1 MKNHFFIPYDGNKRR
16 EVEGLYNQIKDKLDN
31 IDTIVEPFC
40 GTSAFSYYLSL
51 KHPKRFKYIL
61 NDNNHHLLSLYQ
73 AGSDP
78 EQLDALI
85 NKLTDF
91 SKDITKEK
99 YKNICNE
106 DIFENWMYKHKCFQ
120 IRPGLFPIRDKI
132 KTDFSGLKDTPIINF
147 LRNEDITLYNEEG
160 VSIVELFKDKER
172 TLIFLDPPYL
182 AACNAFYYDSKLNIY
197 EYLYYN
203 PIDKMKAYI
212 VLCLEDNWI
221 VKLFFN
227 QFVKSSYDKQ
237 YEVGNRKKTT
247 HLIIT
252 N

>member
-1 MKNHFFIPYDGNKRR
+1 MKNHFFISYFGNKRQ

-99 YKNICNE
+99 YDNICKA
-106 DIFENWMYKHKCFQ
+106 DIFENWMYKHKCFS
-120 IRPGLFPIRDKI
+120 IRPGMFPIRDKI
-132 KTDFSGLKDTPIINF
+132 KTDFSGLKDTPIIKF
-147 LRNEDITLYNEEG
+147 LRNEDVSLYNEEG
-160 VSIVELFKDKER
+160 VSIVELFKDNNKA
-172 TLIFLDPPYL
+172 LIFLDPPYL
-182 AACNAFYYDSKLNIY
+182 MSCNSFYYDSKLNIY
-197 EYLYYN
+197 EYLHNN
-203 PIDKMKAYI
+203 PIEKMKAYI

-221 VKLFFN
+221 IKLLFN
-227 QFVKSSYDKQ
+227 QFIKSSHNKR
-237 YEVGNRKKTT
+237 YEVSGKKTS